1 MSTTLP
7 PAAPGPT
14 AFELLRARL
23 AETSRIQAWWSNKFA
38 PVLGTFYATVCLVGG
53 PVVALLPRLL
63 LLLLALVV
71 GATYVSVLNDWTDLA
86 DDLAAGKRN
95 HFAGRSAAFPALVL
109 GSCLAAGLGLG
120 LWLWHAS
127 PLCAGLYLGSWVAFS
142 AYSLAP
148 VRLKQRGLAGVLAD
162 ASGSHFFPQ
171 LLAVATAG
179 AWTGH
184 AVPGY
189 WLAAVGTWAL
199 GCGVR
204 NILYHQLEDVAAD
217 AAAGVS
223 TWVTQRGPGFTQRVG
238 QWVAFPAEVLG
249 LGALLLL
256 SGQRWPGLLL
266 LAYLAL
272 EGVKWR
278 LWGQPA
284 RVLEPHARLLL
295 NEYYEVFYP
304 LGFLLVLMAR
314 QPAALLALGVQ
325 VLLFARCFW
334 QVGHFGGVVAWQLAQ
349 KGLRRLGLA

>member
-7 PAAPGPT
+7 PGLSS
-14 AFELLRARL
+14 FQLLRAKL
-23 AETSRIQAWWSNKFA
+23 AETSRVQAWWSNKFA
-38 PVLGTFYATVCLVGG
+38 PVLGTFYATACLVGA
-53 PVVALLPRLL
+53 PVAPLLPRLL

-95 HFAGRSAAFPALVL
+95 HLAARPAALPALVV
-109 GSCLAAGLGLG
+109 GGCLAAGLGLG
-120 LWLWHAS
+120 AWFWAAS
-127 PLCAGLYLGSWVAFS
+127 PPCAGLYLGSWVAFS

-162 ASGSHFFPQ
+162 ASGSHLFPQ
-171 LLAVATAG
+171 LLAVAAAA
-179 AWTGH
+179 AWTGR
-184 AVPGY
+184 AVPGLWY
-189 WLAAVGTWAL
+189 AAVGLWAL

-204 NILYHQLEDVAAD
+204 NILYHQLEDVEAD
-217 AAAGVS
+217 AIAGVR
-223 TWVTQRGPGFTQRVG
+223 TWVTQRGSGFAQRFG
-238 QWVAFPAEVLG
+238 QRVAFPAEVLG

-256 SGQRWPGLLL
+256 SGQAWPVLTL

-278 LWGQPA
+278 LWGHSA
-284 RVLEPHARLLL
+284 RILVPHTRILL

-304 LGFLLVLMAR
+304 LGFLLVLIGR
-314 QPAALLALGVQ
+314 EPAALLALGGQ

-334 QVGHFGGVVAWQLAQ
+334 QVGSFTGLVAWQAVA
-349 KGLRRLGLA
+349 KGLRRASSGR